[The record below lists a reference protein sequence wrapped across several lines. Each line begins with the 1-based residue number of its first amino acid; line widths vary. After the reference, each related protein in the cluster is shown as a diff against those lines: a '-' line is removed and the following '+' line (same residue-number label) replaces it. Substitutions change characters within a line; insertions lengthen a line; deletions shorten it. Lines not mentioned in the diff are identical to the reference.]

1 MDMKNFSRKHLHKH
15 MRHLVA
21 AVIEDES
28 NLFPDTLFRMYIL
41 NAPLP
46 FRLAWKIVA
55 NFIHPITVEKIQIL
69 GPDYLK
75 YITKDIDINQIP
87 PRYNGKGKWKINF
100 GRVADIEDEF
110 INQFHSNNI
119 VKQVLFNKKN
129 NNNSNNSNNRNTNAV
144 KNQNTNT
151 ETDENKS
158 TSNISNNTS
167 TTTNTNESETKSE
180 ENSSSNGKLN
190 SNTNSNKN
198 SIDSDES
205 KTNDSSV
212 KVTG

>member
-119 VKQVLFNKKN
+119 VKQVLFNKKKNTNNNN
-129 NNNSNNSNNRNTNAV
+129 NNNSITNTI
-144 KNQNTNT
+144 KNT